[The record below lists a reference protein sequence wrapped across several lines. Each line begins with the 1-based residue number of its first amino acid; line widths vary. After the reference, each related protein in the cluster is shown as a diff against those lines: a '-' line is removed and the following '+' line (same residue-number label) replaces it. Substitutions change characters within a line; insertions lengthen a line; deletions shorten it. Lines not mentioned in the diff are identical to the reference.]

1 MTAPTGFPDLASLWS
16 LAGRAAIVTGAGS
29 GIGRAITLRLV
40 EAGAGVLIA
49 DVDIE
54 GAAGDAGTR
63 ARRGRRGRDLRRR
76 RA

>member
-1 MTAPTGFPDLASLWS
+1 MTAPTGFPDIASLWS

-54 GAAGDAGTR
+54 GAR
-63 ARRGRRGRDLRRR
+63 ATQALVPRRRRRGRDLCR
-76 RA
+76 